1 MNKISAYFLVLI
13 LFGCTPDTPV
23 EKPVVIKKKTV
34 PALIEEPKV
43 EPKIEKHFS
52 SQERYMMENGLVNVQ
67 EMDSTI
73 QVNLIYNDT
82 CNFLHYKI
90 YDSLSIA
97 FLPRDI
103 ATKFCNAQKYLKE
116 LHPSLS
122 LIIFDAA
129 RPHHIQKLIWDSL
142 KMEPNIKFNY
152 VATPW
157 DISLH
162 NYGAA
167 VDVTIKDMSK
177 NELLDMGTIID
188 HFGQIAAPLHE
199 MRFLKNKQL
208 SDTAYKNRVLL
219 RSVMKKGGFSPI
231 NTEWWHFNSCNK
243 DFAAQTYTLLK

>member
-1 MNKISAYFLVLI
+1 MNKILPYFLLFI
-13 LFGCTPDTPV
+13 LAGCSSDKPV
-23 EKPVVIKKKTV
+23 EKPVVIIKRSL
-34 PALIEEPKV
+34 PEKV
-43 EPKIEKHFS
+43 EKAVESKVEKHFS
-52 SQERYMMENGLVNVQ
+52 ATERYMMESGLVNVQ

-73 QVNLIYNDT
+73 QVKLIYNDT

-103 ATKFCNAQKYLKE
+103 ATKLCNAQKYLKE
-116 LHPSLS
+116 LNASLS

-167 VDVTIKDMSK
+167 VDVTIKDMRK
-177 NELLDMGTIID
+177 NELLNMGTIID

-219 RSVMKKGGFSPI
+219 RTVMKKGGFTPI

-243 DFAAQTYTLLK
+243 EFAAQTYTLLK

>member
-1 MNKISAYFLVLI
+1 MVVRKWPEPVR
-13 LFGCTPDTPV
+13 V
-23 EKPVVIKKKTV
+23 EKLEEAPVNERV
-34 PALIEEPKV
+34 
-43 EPKIEKHFS
+43 FS
-52 SQERYMMENGLVNVQ
+52 SMERYMLQNGLIDVKGL
-67 EMDSTI
+67 DSSI

-82 CNFLHYKI
+82 CNFLHRKI

-97 FLPRDI
+97 FLPKDI
-103 ATKFCNAQKYLKE
+103 AAKFVNAQKELKSIN
-116 LHPSLS
+116 PSLS

-129 RPHHIQKLIWDSL
+129 RPHHIQKFMWDSL

-167 VDVTIKDMSK
+167 VDVTIKDMRK

-199 MRFLKNKQL
+199 IRFLKNKEL

-219 RSVMKKGGFSPI
+219 REVMKKGGFTPI
-231 NTEWWHFNSCNK
+231 NTEWWHFNSCHK

>member
-1 MNKISAYFLVLI
+1 LNKISAYFLLLI
-13 LFGCTPDTPV
+13 LFGCTPDKPV
-23 EKPVVIKKKTV
+23 EKPLVIKKKPV
-34 PALIEEPKV
+34 PLVIEEPKK
-43 EPKIEKHFS
+43 EPKNEKYFS

-208 SDTAYKNRVLL
+208 SDTAYKNRILL
-219 RSVMKKGGFSPI
+219 RAVMKKGGFTPI

-243 DFAAQTYTLLK
+243 DYAAQTYTLLK

>member
-1 MNKISAYFLVLI
+1 MNKISRYLLLLLLA
-13 LFGCTPDTPV
+13 GCSSDKSP
-23 EKPVVIKKKTV
+23 EKPATIKKWPESVSIKTIKEIPV
-34 PALIEEPKV
+34 VEHSFSPA
-43 EPKIEKHFS
+43 
-52 SQERYMMENGLVNVQ
+52 ERYMMENGLVDVKQ
-67 EMDSTI
+67 LDSSI

-82 CNFLHYKI
+82 CNFLHRKI

-97 FLPRDI
+97 FLPKDI
-103 ATKFCNAQKYLKE
+103 GVKFVNAQKELKNIN
-116 LHPSLS
+116 PSLS

-142 KMEPNIKFNY
+142 DMEPNIKFNY
-152 VATPW
+152 IATPW

-188 HFGQIAAPLHE
+188 YFGQLAAPLHE
-199 MRFLKNKQL
+199 IRFLKNKQL
-208 SDTAYKNRVLL
+208 SDTAYKNRILL
-219 RSVMKKGGFSPI
+219 RTVMKKGGFTPI

>member
-1 MNKISAYFLVLI
+1 MNKISAYFLLLVI
-13 LFGCTPDTPV
+13 VGCSSDNSPERPMAIKNWPEPV
-23 EKPVVIKKKTV
+23 RSQTTKDM
-34 PALIEEPKV
+34 PAV
-43 EPKIEKHFS
+43 EHTFS
-52 SQERYMMENGLVNVQ
+52 SMEHYMMQNGLIDVKQ
-67 EMDSTI
+67 LDSSI

-82 CNFLHYKI
+82 CNFMHRKI

-97 FLPRDI
+97 FLPKDI
-103 ATKFCNAQKYLKE
+103 ANKIVNAQKELKTIN
-116 LHPSLS
+116 PALS

-142 KMEPNIKFNY
+142 DMDPNIKFNY

-167 VDVTIKDMSK
+167 VDVTIKDMRK
-177 NELLDMGTIID
+177 NELLNMGTIID

-219 RSVMKKGGFSPI
+219 RAVMKKGGFTPI

>member
-1 MNKISAYFLVLI
+1 M
-13 LFGCTPDTPV
+13 GCDPDKSI
-23 EKPVVIKKKTV
+23 EEPVVIKKQPLSV
-34 PALIEEPKV
+34 KV
-43 EPKIEKHFS
+43 EKSVEHKLEKHFS
-52 SQERYMMENGLVNVQ
+52 AMETYMMENGLVNIQ

-73 QVNLIYNDT
+73 QVKLIYNDT

-103 ATKFCNAQKYLKE
+103 AAKFCNAQKYLKE
-116 LHPSLS
+116 LNCSLS

-219 RSVMKKGGFSPI
+219 RAVMKKGGFTPI

-243 DFAAQTYTLLK
+243 DYAAQTYTLLK

>member
-1 MNKISAYFLVLI
+1 MVLRKWPEPI
-13 LFGCTPDTPV
+13 RV
-23 EKPVVIKKKTV
+23 AKPLEITV
-34 PALIEEPKV
+34 AERI
-43 EPKIEKHFS
+43 FS
-52 SQERYMMENGLVNVQ
+52 SMERYMMENGLIDVK
-67 EMDSTI
+67 ELDSSI

-82 CNFLHYKI
+82 CNFLHRKI

-97 FLPRDI
+97 FLPKDI
-103 ATKFCNAQKYLKE
+103 AVKFANAQKELKSIN
-116 LHPSLS
+116 PSLS
-122 LIIFDAA
+122 LVIFDAA
-129 RPHHIQKLIWDSL
+129 RPHHIQKFMWDSL

-167 VDVTIKDMSK
+167 VDVSIKDMRK

-199 MRFLKNKQL
+199 MRFLKSKQL

-219 RSVMKKGGFSPI
+219 RAVMKKEGFTPI

>member
-1 MNKISAYFLVLI
+1 MNKISAYFLILI
-13 LFGCTPDTPV
+13 LIRCAPDKPV
-23 EKPVVIKKKTV
+23 EKPIVIKKKPV
-34 PALIEEPKV
+34 PVVIEK
-43 EPKIEKHFS
+43 PKIEKHFS
-52 SQERYMMENGLVNVQ
+52 SQERYMMDNGLVNVQ

-73 QVNLIYNDT
+73 QVKLIYNDT

-97 FLPRDI
+97 FLPKDI
-103 ATKFCNAQKYLKE
+103 AVKFCHAQKYLKE
-116 LHPSLS
+116 LNPSLS

-199 MRFLKNKQL
+199 MRYLKNKQL

-219 RSVMKKGGFSPI
+219 RAVMKKGGFTPI

-243 DFAAQTYTLLK
+243 DYAAQTYTLLK